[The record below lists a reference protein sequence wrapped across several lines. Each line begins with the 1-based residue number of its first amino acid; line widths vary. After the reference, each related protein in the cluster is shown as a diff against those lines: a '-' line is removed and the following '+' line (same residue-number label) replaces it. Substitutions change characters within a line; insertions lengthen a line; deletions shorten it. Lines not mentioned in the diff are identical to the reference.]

1 MSELPEARAR
11 LDQAIASL
19 EGSVRHLSLEQRTAA
34 ALEAEG
40 AEMRAHCYE
49 LERTLA
55 ATSERLETVIGQV
68 RTLLGE

>member
-1 MSELPEARAR
+1 MSGLPEARVR

-19 EGSVRHLSLEQRTAA
+19 EGSVRHLTLEQRTVA
-34 ALEAEG
+34 ALEADG
-40 AEMRAHCYE
+40 AEMRARCYE

-55 ATSERLETVIGQV
+55 AASQRLTAVIGQV